1 MRADAHR
8 NEERLVAAAKIT
20 FAEHGADASL
30 EEIARRAG
38 VGIGTLYRHFPTRHA
53 LLEAALQDYME
64 ALLAEARDLLG
75 APSPA
80 DALGTWLRSLLIEAT
95 AFHGLAAPLA
105 TVLQDEGSDLSA
117 VCRSV
122 LVAGGELLTRA
133 QQCGC
138 VRPDAELEDLVKLIA
153 GIAWTTEK
161 TQASQPERADRLL
174 ALVMDGL
181 RTVPS

>member
-1 MRADAHR
+1 
-8 NEERLVAAAKIT
+8 
-20 FAEHGADASL
+20 
-30 EEIARRAG
+30 
-38 VGIGTLYRHFPTRHA
+38 
-53 LLEAALQDYME
+53 ME

-161 TQASQPERADRLL
+161 TQTSQPERADRLL